1 MSSIIVQTA
10 ARALVPAIFVCAAA
24 LFIRGHHLP
33 GGGFSA
39 GLLAVAAGALLL
51 LVFGAER
58 VRATVRTSARA
69 LLGVGLAL
77 AVVSGFVGAAK
88 GEAFLAGV
96 WGELPLGAEVVKVGT
111 PLLFDLGVLFVVVGF
126 GTNLLLMTEEG

>member
-10 ARALVPAIFVCAAA
+10 ARALVPAILVCAAA

-39 GLLAVAAGALLL
+39 GLLAVAAGALLV

-58 VRATVRTSARA
+58 VRATVRTSTRA
-69 LLGVGLAL
+69 LLGVVSERIREMLASICW
-77 AVVSGFVGAAK
+77 AYSFFVLK
-88 GEAFLAGV
+88 GRMSRFITINTINNTIPIIVNVIHSFPG
-96 WGELPLGAEVVKVGT
+96 
-111 PLLFDLGVLFVVVGF
+111 
-126 GTNLLLMTEEG
+126 